1 MSVKK
6 PGPADLSTGR
16 VNQKLRTRDTLVAVA
31 AELIR
36 EGRSFSVG
44 DVADLARVG
53 RTTAY
58 RYFPSQEQ
66 LLAHAAL
73 WKLAHIEH
81 FEFDRI
87 FDGKASVLD
96 KVDALVSASDKST
109 RDYETEYRAMLRA
122 SLDAVA
128 TSHEPLP
135 RRSPFRRDMVA
146 KALAGMERSLGCERL
161 ERLASAICIVMGI
174 EALIVTRDVCLLP
187 AERAREIKRWAAD
200 ALVRAALA
208 EAKDKPAKPGAR
220 ADRRHQGEQSD
231 GKSRHGDRN
240 VAQPAARPRRRAL
253 G

>member
-1 MSVKK
+1 MTVKK
-6 PGPADLSTGR
+6 AGPADLSTGR

-36 EGRSFSVG
+36 KGRSFSVG
-44 DVADLARVG
+44 EVADLARVG

-87 FDGKASVLD
+87 FEDKASVLD

-109 RDYETEYRAMLRA
+109 CDYEAEYRAMLRA
-122 SLDAVA
+122 SLEAA
-128 TSHEPLP
+128 AASREPLP

-146 KALAGMERSLGCERL
+146 KALAGTEKSLGRERL
-161 ERLASAICIVMGI
+161 ERLAAAICIVMGI

-187 AERAREIKRWAAD
+187 AERARAIKRWAAG

-208 EAKDKPAKPGAR
+208 ETKELSVKPSAR
-220 ADRRHQGEQSD
+220 AGRRNQGEQGD
-231 GKSRHGDRN
+231 GKGRHGDRN
-240 VAQPAARPRRRAL
+240 VAQPAAGARRRAL

>member
-1 MSVKK
+1 MTVKK
-6 PGPADLSTGR
+6 AGPADLSTGR

-36 EGRSFSVG
+36 KGRSFSVG
-44 DVADLARVG
+44 EVADLARVG

-81 FEFDRI
+81 FEFDRV
-87 FDGKASVLD
+87 FENKDSVLD
-96 KVDALVSASDKST
+96 KVDALVSASDKSI
-109 RDYETEYRAMLRA
+109 RDYEAEYRAMLRA
-122 SLDAVA
+122 SLEAA
-128 TSHEPLP
+128 ASSHELLP
-135 RRSPFRRDMVA
+135 RRSSFRRDMVA
-146 KALAGMERSLGCERL
+146 KALAGMEKSFDRECL

-174 EALIVTRDVCLLP
+174 EALVVTCDICLLP
-187 AERAREIKRWAAD
+187 AERGREVKRWAAR

-208 EAKDKPAKPGAR
+208 EVEEVPVEP
-220 ADRRHQGEQSD
+220 RRRTGRRQQGEQSD

-240 VAQPAARPRRRAL
+240 VPQPAARARRRAL